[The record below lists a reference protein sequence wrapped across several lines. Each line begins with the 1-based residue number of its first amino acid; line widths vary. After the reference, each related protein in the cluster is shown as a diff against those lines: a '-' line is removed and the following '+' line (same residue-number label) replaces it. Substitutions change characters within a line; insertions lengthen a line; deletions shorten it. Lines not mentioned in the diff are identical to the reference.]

1 LPITPFFVH
10 FAKLG
15 SSVVGIVSELP
26 TNRPESLIWTVG
38 KNKVDLQLPSS
49 ENNADKSDFPFGR
62 SARKARMR
70 GLVVLSLFAISASG
84 QPFNPVAKERAP
96 ESILQLPEGVRRDLV
111 IRQCVVPKYLGYV
124 GTEDQA
130 YTKGHFRSG
139 TSVDYAVVCHI
150 PTGKVQDVLVY
161 SNSGG
166 TWNGEIID
174 RGTFDPSPQADKCW
188 ATVGVATSKY
198 ILDHARAYAP
208 EELKS
213 LPRLDHNGVE
223 VGICDKASTIAYFSK
238 GKWLYL
244 QGAD

>member
-1 LPITPFFVH
+1 
-10 FAKLG
+10 
-15 SSVVGIVSELP
+15 
-26 TNRPESLIWTVG
+26 
-38 KNKVDLQLPSS
+38 
-49 ENNADKSDFPFGR
+49 
-62 SARKARMR
+62 MC
-70 GLVVLSLFAISASG
+70 LVVLSLLAFFTSG
-84 QPFNPVAKERAP
+84 QAFNPVATEKAP
-96 ESILQLPEGVRRDLV
+96 ESILQLPEGVRQDLV
-111 IRQCVVPKYLGYV
+111 SRQCVVPKYFGNV
-124 GTEDQA
+124 GIKDPA

-150 PTGKVQDVLVY
+150 PTRKTQDVLLY
-161 SNSGG
+161 SNTEGA
-166 TWNGEIID
+166 WNGEIID

-208 EELKS
+208 EELKH

-223 VGICDKASTIAYFSK
+223 VGICDKASIIHYFSK